1 MGMKPHWGSLCKESK
16 TGLYLMVMM
25 IPLEVIVLSTVVVGM
40 FAQKKEVVRRDEEN
54 RERKGSPAMS

>member
-1 MGMKPHWGSLCKESK
+1 MKPHWGSLCKESK

-25 IPLEVIVLSTVVVGM
+25 IPLQVIVLSTVVVGM
-40 FAQKKEVVRRDEEN
+40 FAVKAKANVARDEEN